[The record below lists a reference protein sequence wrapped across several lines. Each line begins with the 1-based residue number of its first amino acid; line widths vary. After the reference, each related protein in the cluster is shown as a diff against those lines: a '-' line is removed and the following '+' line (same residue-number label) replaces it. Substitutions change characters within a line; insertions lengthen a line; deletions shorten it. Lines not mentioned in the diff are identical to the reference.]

1 MDYSI
6 VSYTCYVCEHFFIV
20 SLRSTIFNYTKSVN
34 CTILGTIVDLWA
46 LLVVYIINIYRYE

>member
-6 VSYTCYVCEHFFIV
+6 VSYTCYVCEHFYIV

-34 CTILGTIVDLWA
+34 CTILGTIVDL
-46 LLVVYIINIYRYE
+46 